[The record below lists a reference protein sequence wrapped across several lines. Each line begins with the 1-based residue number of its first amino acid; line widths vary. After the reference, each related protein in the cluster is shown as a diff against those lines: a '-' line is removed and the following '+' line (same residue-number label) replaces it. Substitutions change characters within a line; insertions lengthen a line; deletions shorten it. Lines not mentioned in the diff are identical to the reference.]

1 MKHWSKILAVF
12 FIAGLI
18 AGCHS
23 EEKIPDEW
31 PGDKGEREM
40 LYMNVNVALPTKTL
54 ARSTTGNT
62 GQEVGQDYENHV
74 ASILLVLADTKD
86 KYVTHGIVG
95 RTSGTTRN
103 PGYYNRYRGQS
114 VEQVSKNCMITTEI

>member
-103 PGYYNRYRGQS
+103 PGYYNRYRGNQS
-114 VEQVSKNCMITTEI
+114 NRYPKIV